1 MKTILWSALLAGG
14 LLLGGAAGV
23 NAAPTASGSAIE
35 AALADVSLVQEVRRY
50 GCGRHCVKRD
60 RCGRCVRWK
69 SVQCCPPIRKPRPY
83 GGYKPKKPKY

>member
-1 MKTILWSALLAGG
+1 MKTILWSAFIAGG

-23 NAAPTASGSAIE
+23 SAAPAATGSAIE
-35 AALADVSLVQEVRRY
+35 AALADVVLIEDVRY

-69 SVQCCPPIRKPRPY
+69 AVPCCPPVHKPRPY
-83 GGYKPKKPKY
+83 GGYKPKKPRY